1 MEVAGSAVGIASL
14 GIQVC
19 QGLLSYYDAWK
30 SYDSDISGTYDAV
43 TDLSKTLTIL
53 KTTLRE
59 EVDRERVGRVDTCV
73 KGCEDAL
80 LKLDEKRRSLQEYS
94 QPEGL
99 RQKMRSGLQ
108 RSWYPFRK
116 ETLAALKGSVT
127 DVQERLKLALQV
139 LQLEVGTELQR
150 EVLRLMSQTKM
161 QSDSLAQIA
170 AQNQRILDAQ
180 QSDEFRKIVAWLAPP
195 DPETNHDTAR
205 RRHESQTGQWLLK
218 SSQYRSWKTGM
229 VSHLWMY
236 GKAGCGKTILCS
248 TAIEDIRMNSEQDAD
263 TAFAFFYF
271 SFSDERK
278 QSDSDLLRSL
288 VAQLGWREPGLSMLR
303 QAYGDAKRS
312 VPGPDELEKILLASI
327 RSCSKVYLLVDALDE
342 CPEDHDTRQ
351 SVLARIER
359 LTQDAPNLRV
369 LATSRELDR
378 IRKSME
384 ALIAEPLRVTTRA
397 VDDDIQLY
405 LAKEIS
411 RDRSLCEL
419 SPDMRALIESTIG
432 SQADGM

>member
-1 MEVAGSAVGIASL
+1 MDVAGTAVGIASL

-30 SYDSDISGTYDAV
+30 SYGSDISSTYNAI
-43 TDLSKTLTIL
+43 TDLSKTLILLQTIL
-53 KTTLRE
+53 QQGLE
-59 EVDRERVGRVDTCV
+59 EERVGRVRTCV
-73 KGCEDAL
+73 EGCEDIL
-80 LKLDEKRRSLQEYS
+80 LELEEKRHSLQKYS

-116 ETLAALKGSVT
+116 EILEALKANVT

-139 LQLEVGTELQR
+139 LQLDLGTESQKL
-150 EVLRLMSQTKM
+150 VDRLLSQTM
-161 QSDSLAQIA
+161 IQSVSTARIA
-170 AQNQRILDAQ
+170 AQNQRILDVQ
-180 QSDEFRKIVAWLAPP
+180 RSDEFRKIVAWLAPP
-195 DPETNHDTAR
+195 DPGTNHATAR
-205 RRHESQTGQWLLK
+205 QRHERETGDWLLK
-218 SSQYRSWKTGM
+218 STQYQSWKTG
-229 VSHLWMY
+229 VIRHLWMH

-248 TAIEDIRMNSEQDAD
+248 TAIEDVRNACEQDPD
-263 TAFAFFYF
+263 TSYAFFYF
-271 SFSDERK
+271 SFSDDRK

-288 VAQLGWREPGLSMLR
+288 VAQLGWREPGVSILR
-303 QAYGDAKRS
+303 QAYQDAKQN
-312 VPGPDELEKILLASI
+312 VPGPDELESILLASI

-342 CPEDHDTRQ
+342 CPEDQETRQ

-359 LTQDAPNLRV
+359 LTQDAPNLRILV
-369 LATSRELDR
+369 TSRELDR

-384 ALIAEPLRVTTRA
+384 ALTAEPLRVITNA
-397 VDDDIQLY
+397 VDEDIQNY
-405 LAKEIS
+405 LAKEVS

-419 SPDMRALIESTIG
+419 SPEMRNLIESTIA

>member
-1 MEVAGSAVGIASL
+1 MEVAGTAVGVASL

-19 QGLLSYYDAWK
+19 RGLLSYYDAWK
-30 SYDSDISGTYDAV
+30 SHDSNISSTYDAI

-53 KTTLRE
+53 KTALRE

-80 LKLDEKRRSLQEYS
+80 LKLDEKRHSLQKYS

-99 RQKMRSGLQ
+99 RQKMRSGVQ

-116 ETLAALKGSVT
+116 ETLAALKTSVT

-139 LQLEVGTELQR
+139 LQLEKGTESQKL
-150 EVLRLMSQTKM
+150 VLRLMSQTET
-161 QSDSLAQIA
+161 QSDSIAQIA
-170 AQNQRILDAQ
+170 TQNQRILDAQ
-180 QSDEFRKIVAWLAPP
+180 HSDEFRKIVAWLAAP
-195 DPETNHDTAR
+195 DPGTNHDTAR
-205 RRHESQTGQWLLK
+205 QRHESQTGDWLLR
-218 SSQYRSWKTGM
+218 SSQYQSWKTGV

-248 TAIEDIRMNSEQDAD
+248 TAIENIRVTCEQDAD

-278 QSDSDLLRSL
+278 KSDGDLLRSL

-312 VPGPDELEKILLASI
+312 VPGPDELERILLASI
-327 RSCSKVYLLVDALDE
+327 RSCSKVYLLIDALDE
-342 CPEDHDTRQ
+342 CPEEQETRQ

-359 LTQDAPNLRV
+359 LTQDAPNLGI

-384 ALIAEPLRVTTRA
+384 ALTAEPLQVTTRA
-397 VDDDIQLY
+397 VDDDIQIY
-405 LAKEIS
+405 LAKEVL

-419 SPDMRALIESTIG
+419 SSEMRILIESTIA
-432 SQADGM
+432 SKADGM

>member
-1 MEVAGSAVGIASL
+1 MEVAGSAVGVASL

-30 SYDSDISGTYDAV
+30 SYDSDISSTYDAII
-43 TDLSKTLTIL
+43 DLSKTLTIL
-53 KTTLRE
+53 KTALRE
-59 EVDRERVGRVDTCV
+59 EVDEERVGRVGACV
-73 KGCEDAL
+73 EGCEDAL
-80 LKLDEKRRSLQEYS
+80 LKLDEKRHSLQKYS

-108 RSWYPFRK
+108 RSWYPFRR
-116 ETLAALKGSVT
+116 ETLAALKTYVT
-127 DVQERLKLALQV
+127 DVQERLKLALQA
-139 LQLEVGTELQR
+139 LQLKKGTESQKL
-150 EVLRLMSQTKM
+150 VLRLMSQTKM
-161 QSDSLAQIA
+161 QSDSIAQIA
-170 AQNQRILDAQ
+170 AQNQCILDAQ
-180 QSDEFRKIVAWLAPP
+180 QSDEFRRIVAWLEPP
-195 DPETNHDTAR
+195 DPGTNHDTAR
-205 RRHESQTGQWLLK
+205 QRHESQTGEWLLK
-218 SSQYRSWKTGM
+218 SSQYRSWKTG
-229 VSHLWMY
+229 VVNHLWIH

-248 TAIEDIRMNSEQDAD
+248 TAIEDIRTISEQDAD
-263 TAFAFFYF
+263 TSVAFFYF
-271 SFSDERK
+271 SFSDKRK

-303 QAYGDAKRS
+303 QAYVDAKRS

-342 CPEDHDTRQ
+342 CPEDHETRQ

-419 SPDMRALIESTIG
+419 SPDMRTLIESTIA